1 MSKKFL
7 IPVGAAVTA
16 LVANN
21 STAAIAP
28 SAAGDAAS
36 GSTSSQVNLEGG
48 NQSPLQSVGYVKD
61 GEAHSLMMK
70 KMDSGLVLSY
80 HSSHASHASH
90 SSHRSGR

>member
-16 LVANN
+16 LVSQN
-21 STAAIAP
+21 SSAAIAL
-28 SAAGDAAS
+28 ANNGETVS
-36 GSTSSQVNLEGG
+36 GVSTSQANLDSA
-48 NQSPLQSVGYVKD
+48 NKSSLQSVGYVKD

>member
-16 LVANN
+16 LVTHNSNASLAPINN
-21 STAAIAP
+21 GETVS
-28 SAAGDAAS
+28 GAAS
-36 GSTSSQVNLEGG
+36 SHANLDASSK
-48 NQSPLQSVGYVKD
+48 SSLQSVGYVKD

>member
-16 LVANN
+16 LVSQN
-21 STAAIAP
+21 SSAAIAP
-28 SAAGDAAS
+28 INNGEAVS
-36 GSTSSQVNLEGG
+36 GVASSQANLDVS
-48 NQSPLQSVGYVKD
+48 NKSSLQSVGYVKD

>member
-16 LVANN
+16 LV
-21 STAAIAP
+21 SHSSSAAIGPINNGQAV
-28 SAAGDAAS
+28 S
-36 GSTSSQVNLEGG
+36 GVASSQDGLDVANK
-48 NQSPLQSVGYVKD
+48 SSLQSVGYVKD

>member
-16 LVANN
+16 LVSQN
-21 STAAIAP
+21 SSAAIAP
-28 SAAGDAAS
+28 NNNGEVVSGVALSQASLDAANK
-36 GSTSSQVNLEGG
+36 SS
-48 NQSPLQSVGYVKD
+48 LQSVGYVKG